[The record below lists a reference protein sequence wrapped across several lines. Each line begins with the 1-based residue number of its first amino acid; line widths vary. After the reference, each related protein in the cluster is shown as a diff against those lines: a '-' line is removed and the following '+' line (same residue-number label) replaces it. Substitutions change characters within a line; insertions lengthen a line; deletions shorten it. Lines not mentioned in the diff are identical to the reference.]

1 MPDTI
6 TVRCKRC
13 GMKQVVKKST
23 DLRTIKCPKC
33 DRDTAV
39 EKLMKIF
46 GMKK

>member
-1 MPDTI
+1 MPDMI

-13 GMKQVVKKST
+13 GTKQKVDKGT

-33 DRDTAV
+33 DGDTAV

-46 GMKK
+46 GMK